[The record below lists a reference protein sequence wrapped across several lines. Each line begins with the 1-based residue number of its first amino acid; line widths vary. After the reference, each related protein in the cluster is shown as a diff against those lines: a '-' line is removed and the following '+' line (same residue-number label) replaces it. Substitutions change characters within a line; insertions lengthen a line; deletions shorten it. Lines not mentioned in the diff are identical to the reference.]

1 VAVSDRRRAQFVPW
15 RSAGNRTDSA
25 LTADEVVAST
35 GWVFDNRRGASL
47 EQFVETGRREVAR
60 YLDQF
65 GLQPERTQGTALLEI
80 GSGIGR
86 MTAAFT
92 ERFGSVYA
100 ADIDAAFLERCRET
114 VSRHGRPERLRTLH
128 LADGRT
134 IPLPDRS
141 VDVAFS
147 YITLQ
152 HCERSDALSLVDE
165 ALRVSRGTV
174 LLNFRS
180 WVRSDVVLV
189 PLGWLVRRL
198 WRVPVV
204 GRRVSLMRSATR
216 LGWQAN
222 RLSPD
227 EVVAHVRAAQ
237 GPAARITRIAVRHS
251 HRKVRPV
258 HHDGVDVGPMKRVNR
273 SHWWLVVEVV

>member
-1 VAVSDRRRAQFVPW
+1 
-15 RSAGNRTDSA
+15 
-25 LTADEVVAST
+25 
-35 GWVFDNRRGASL
+35 
-47 EQFVETGRREVAR
+47 
-60 YLDQF
+60 
-65 GLQPERTQGTALLEI
+65 
-80 GSGIGR
+80 
-86 MTAAFT
+86 
-92 ERFGSVYA
+92 
-100 ADIDAAFLERCRET
+100 
-114 VSRHGRPERLRTLH
+114 
-128 LADGRT
+128 
-134 IPLPDRS
+134 
-141 VDVAFS
+141 
-147 YITLQ
+147 LQ

>member
-1 VAVSDRRRAQFVPW
+1 
-15 RSAGNRTDSA
+15 
-25 LTADEVVAST
+25 
-35 GWVFDNRRGASL
+35 VFDNKRGASL
-47 EQFVETGRREVAR
+47 EQFVETGRKEVSR
-60 YLDQF
+60 YLGQF
-65 GLQPERTQGTALLEI
+65 GLPPERTTGMSLLEI

-92 ERFGSVYA
+92 ERFATVHA

-114 VSRHGRPERLRTLH
+114 VSRHGRPERLRTVH

-165 ALRVSRGTV
+165 AIRVSRGTV

-180 WVRSDVVLV
+180 WVRSDVLLV

-204 GRRVSLMRSATR
+204 GRRVSLMRFATR

-227 EVVAHVRAAQ
+227 EVVGHLRANPAT
-237 GPAARITRIAVRHS
+237 AARIRSVAVRHS
-251 HRKVRPV
+251 HRKVRAV
-258 HHDGVDVGPMKRVNR
+258 RHDGVEVGPMKRVNR
-273 SHWWLVVEVV
+273 SHWWLVVEVA